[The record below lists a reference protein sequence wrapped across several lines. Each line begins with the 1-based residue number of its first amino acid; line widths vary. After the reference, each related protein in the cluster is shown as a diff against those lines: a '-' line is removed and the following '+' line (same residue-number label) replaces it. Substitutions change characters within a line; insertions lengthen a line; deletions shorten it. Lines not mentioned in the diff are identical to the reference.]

1 MKKRFFQCLA
11 WLLVILWMGL
21 IFSFSGQTAEVSG
34 KISSSTTAKII
45 AQIYPGFDSL
55 SPDEQ
60 AEIIDTTEHFVRK
73 IAHLTEYFILS
84 ALLVFALLFNDF
96 LPINRAILAVS
107 ISLVYAATDEIH
119 QLFVSGRACRLSD
132 ILIDTSGAAIFAA
145 LYLLVVKLFNKKI
158 KIHSHNDMHPKS

>member
-1 MKKRFFQCLA
+1 MKKRIFQCLA
-11 WLLVILWMGL
+11 WLLVLLWMGL

-34 KISSSTTAKII
+34 EISSSTTSKII

-60 AEIIDTTEHFVRK
+60 AETIDTAEHLVRK

-96 LPINRAILAVS
+96 MPINRAILAVL
-107 ISLVYAATDEIH
+107 ISLIYAATDEIH

-132 ILIDTSGAAIFAA
+132 ILIDTCGAAIFAA
-145 LYLLVVKLFNKKI
+145 IYLLVVKSLNR
-158 KIHSHNDMHPKS
+158 KSKNPPA

>member
-1 MKKRFFQCLA
+1 MKKRIFQCLA

-34 KISSSTTAKII
+34 EISSSTTAKII

-60 AEIIDTTEHFVRK
+60 AEIIDTAEHLVRK
-73 IAHLTEYFILS
+73 IAHLCEYFILS
-84 ALLVFALLFNDF
+84 ALLVFALLFNVF
-96 LPINRAILAVS
+96 LPTNRAILAVL

-132 ILIDTSGAAIFAA
+132 ILIDTCGAAIFAA

-158 KIHSHNDMHPKS
+158 KIHPQ

>member
-34 KISSSTTAKII
+34 KISSSTAAKII
-45 AQIYPGFDSL
+45 AKIYPGFDSL

-84 ALLVFALLFNDF
+84 VLLVFALLFNDF
-96 LPINRAILAVS
+96 LPINRAILAVL

-145 LYLLVVKLFNKKI
+145 LYLLVVKLINR
-158 KIHSHNDMHPKS
+158 KSKNPLA

>member
-60 AEIIDTTEHFVRK
+60 AKIIDTTEHFVRK

-96 LPINRAILAVS
+96 LPINRAILAVL